1 MDGLL
6 SLDDFVEEIGFALPE
21 GPYETVAGYMV
32 AQLGRLPDPG
42 DTLDFEGNT
51 LTVTAMDGRRIARVL
66 VAHAPVPHP
75 EPTE

>member
-1 MDGLL
+1 M
-6 SLDDFVEEIGFALPE
+6 
-21 GPYETVAGYMV
+21 AGYMV

-51 LTVTAMDGRRIARVL
+51 LTVTAMDGRRIACVL